1 MLLGVLVAF
10 FIPDFCIV
18 IEIMI
23 TQLLPD
29 HVQSLPLANFAVEAW
44 PTVHTRRRD
53 RDLITYIP
61 FYPVPTALSYSPPSF
76 SFHQRA
82 LPFWATHRLVQIC
95 VRPVRHEYGLLM

>member
-1 MLLGVLVAF
+1 
-10 FIPDFCIV
+10 
-18 IEIMI
+18 MI

-44 PTVHTRRRD
+44 PTVITHRRD
-53 RDLITYIP
+53 RDLNTYIP
-61 FYPVPTALSYSPPSF
+61 FYAVPTALSYSPRSY

-82 LPFWATHRLVQIC
+82 LPLWATCGLVEIC